1 MNISCTHDNYTLTC
15 VFRLL
20 LHLLPKLERV
30 RDLRDCTGSQLITSL
45 PKYAKKEGGEE
56 RQGSV
61 VGMTVWMPCSGGRGR
76 LI

>member
-30 RDLRDCTGSQLITSL
+30 CDLRDCTGSQLITSL
-45 PKYAKKEGGEE
+45 PKYAKKEGGGGAAG
-56 RQGSV
+56 Q
-61 VGMTVWMPCSGGRGR
+61 CSWNDR
-76 LI
+76 LDAL

>member
-20 LHLLPKLERV
+20 LNLLPKLERV

-45 PKYAKKEGGEE
+45 PKYAKKEGEGGGGAAG
-56 RQGSV
+56 Q
-61 VGMTVWMPCSGGRGR
+61 CSWNDC
-76 LI
+76 LDAL